1 MPAGKEKSRNGIFR
15 RLHDGGPQTKKEL
28 KMEHLESTSEIFR
41 LGAAEIAG
49 LVKKREISCRE
60 SVSSHLDRIARVN
73 GRVNA
78 VVKILAEQALE
89 QADELDRRIDRG
101 EPVGPLAGVPITVK
115 ENIDLAGTATTFG
128 TTAMQAAIPGRDAPH
143 VARLKQAGAIPI
155 GRTNLSELGLR
166 PHTVN
171 PLHGETINPWTARI
185 TSGGSSGGDAAAVA
199 TGMTPLGMGNDYG
212 GSLRAPAQFNG
223 VCSIKPSLGRV
234 PDHMSLMPSE
244 PGISLQL
251 FLSQGPIARH
261 VRDLRAALAQMN
273 GFDARDPR
281 WVPVPMEGVM
291 PDPPL
296 RVAVVTDPAGCG
308 VTPAIAA
315 GVQKAAGWLSDA
327 GYAVDEIEPPQVLD
341 AWRKWVELTCIEI
354 RTLVLPG
361 ARGIASADI
370 VAFLEYWSELSSD
383 CSLTAYME
391 ALAQRNA
398 IARKWAEFQETYPLI
413 LGPALTETDF
423 EPGFD
428 IRSADEVKR
437 FIRASRLMMAANMLG
452 FPAAVLPVDNTN
464 QGTAVQIIGPRFAEG
479 RVLDAAGIVEEHAGV
494 ITPIDPSG

>member
-1 MPAGKEKSRNGIFR
+1 MEPLKS
-15 RLHDGGPQTKKEL
+15 
-28 KMEHLESTSEIFR
+28 SSEIFR

-49 LVKKREISCRE
+49 LVKKCEISCRE
-60 SVSSHLDRIARVN
+60 SVSAHLDRIARVN
-73 GRVNA
+73 GGVNA
-78 VVKILAEQALE
+78 VVKVLSEQALE
-89 QADELDRRIDRG
+89 QADEMDRRIDRG
-101 EPVGPLAGVPITVK
+101 EPVGPLAGVPFTVK
-115 ENIDLAGTATTFG
+115 ENIDLAGSATTFG
-128 TTAMQAAIPGRDAPH
+128 VTAMQVAIPARDAPH
-143 VARLKQAGAIPI
+143 ISRLRQAGAIPI

-171 PLHGETINPWTARI
+171 PLHGETTNPWTTKM

-244 PGISLQL
+244 PGISMQL

-261 VRDLRAALAQMN
+261 VRDLRAALEQMN

-281 WVPVPMEGVM
+281 WVPVSMDWEM

-296 RVAVVTDPAGCG
+296 KVAVVTDPAGYG
-308 VTPAIAA
+308 VAPEIAD

-327 GYAVDEIEPPQVLD
+327 GYAVDEIEPPQMLD
-341 AWRKWVELTCIEI
+341 AWWKWVELTCIET

-361 ARGIASADI
+361 ARDIASADTL
-370 VAFLEYWSELSSD
+370 AFLQYWSELSSD
-383 CSLTAYME
+383 CSLTAYMDV
-391 ALAQRNA
+391 LARRNA
-398 IARKWAEFQETYPLI
+398 IARKWAGFQESYPLI
-413 LGPALTETDF
+413 LGPALTEIDF

-428 IRSADEVKR
+428 IWSADEVKR

-452 FPAAVLPVDNTN
+452 LPAAVLPVDNTN
-464 QGTAVQIIGPRFAEG
+464 QGAAVQIIGPRFAEG

-494 ITPIDPSG
+494 FTPIDPVG